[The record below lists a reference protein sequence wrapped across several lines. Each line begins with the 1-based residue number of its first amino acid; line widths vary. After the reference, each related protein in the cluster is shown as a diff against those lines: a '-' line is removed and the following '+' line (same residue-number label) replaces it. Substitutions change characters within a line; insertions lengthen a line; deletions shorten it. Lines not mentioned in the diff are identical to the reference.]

1 MFWFDRNMFSG
12 SNLFFTATSRSLHF
26 DRGSGWSNPPEPCV
40 LVQRGRSKAAE
51 NRDRRRSSHDVGQP
65 ARMSVVRAR
74 RQHVPF
80 DALHKVGK
88 GCRLLREAAREESQG
103 IIGLSWGG
111 APFLPGRRR
120 RDDDFPYPLA
130 SVRPSSFIPIE
141 SWRTLLN
148 GAAKIGK
155 PVALRTVLGENASK
169 PQRFV
174 VWMRKDAQEA
184 ERITLR

>member
-1 MFWFDRNMFSG
+1 
-12 SNLFFTATSRSLHF
+12 
-26 DRGSGWSNPPEPCV
+26 
-40 LVQRGRSKAAE
+40 
-51 NRDRRRSSHDVGQP
+51 
-65 ARMSVVRAR
+65 MSVVRAR